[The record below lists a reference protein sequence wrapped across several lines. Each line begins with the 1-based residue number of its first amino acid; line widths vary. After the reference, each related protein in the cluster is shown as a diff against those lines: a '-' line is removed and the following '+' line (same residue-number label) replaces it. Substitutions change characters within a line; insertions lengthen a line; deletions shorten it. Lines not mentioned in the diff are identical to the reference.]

1 MLSWGTPFVFKA
13 YTRIGREA
21 SSGENEK
28 TIRGKTKGKLMHITL
43 QKKVKG
49 ENHCTW
55 LKTKI
60 HNRAEWGN
68 SGPHGDNSYLNVML
82 NNYKPICGNYPKAF
96 RINQPYSKKAE
107 T

>member
-55 LKTKI
+55 LKLKFIT
-60 HNRAEWGN
+60 EQ
-68 SGPHGDNSYLNVML
+68 SGVILVPTGII
-82 NNYKPICGNYPKAF
+82 P
-96 RINQPYSKKAE
+96 